1 VQFHPEVDG
10 NALGR
15 MIASI
20 GVSEEKWRPVAD
32 AMNADDAGHRKRAFE
47 LFDLVSGQ

>member
-1 VQFHPEVDG
+1 
-10 NALGR
+10 
-15 MIASI
+15 
-20 GVSEEKWRPVAD
+20 VAD